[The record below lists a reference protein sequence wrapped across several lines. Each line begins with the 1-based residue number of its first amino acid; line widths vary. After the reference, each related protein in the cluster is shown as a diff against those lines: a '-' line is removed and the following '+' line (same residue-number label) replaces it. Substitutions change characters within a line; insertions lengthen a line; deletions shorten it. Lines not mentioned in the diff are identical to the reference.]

1 MSEEF
6 YDLVQKVHDKMER
19 GEKQFLLM
27 GDKIKWN
34 RFCAS
39 IYAIV
44 DSQCAIDAYCELP
57 FPEEVKGKYLYI
69 YGLLQ
74 AFFLQQDSANGLS
87 FALTNEEIKW
97 KTNYPSLLKIR
108 ELRNNTV
115 GHPTE
120 RKRGKGNSATYS
132 FIQISQISMNKSGFD
147 FCLYHQ
153 ENDFQFENVSVDLSS
168 AITEQQRSIIAIL
181 TSLCAYLDQEYCNY
195 LKKFEEDKMV
205 KIFELLNY
213 SAEKALEDKPMGAWG
228 IASAKGMVIKCKEA
242 LAVRYGAWD
251 NVDSFHYVIE
261 DIEKIFF
268 LIENPIEYQNHLQ
281 VKHHLTELAFI
292 KLKELRDL
300 CQEVDNEFESDLN
313 EIQL

>member
-19 GEKQFLLM
+19 GEKQFSLM
-27 GDKIKWN
+27 DDKIKWN

-57 FPEEVKGKYLYI
+57 FPDEIKGKYLYI

-87 FALTNEEIKW
+87 LALRNEEIKW
-97 KTNYPSLLKIR
+97 KTDYPLLYKIR

-120 RKRGKGNSATYS
+120 RRHGRGDSATFS
-132 FIQISQISMNKSGFD
+132 FIQISQISMNKGGFD
-147 FCLYHQ
+147 FCLYRQ
-153 ENDFQFENVSVDLSS
+153 ENDFQFEDVSVDLNA
-168 AITEQQRSIIAIL
+168 AITEQQSSIMEIL
-181 TSLCAYLDQEYCNY
+181 NTVCTYLDQEYYDY
-195 LKKFEEDKMV
+195 LKKFEKDKMV
-205 KIFELLNY
+205 EIFKLLNY
-213 SAEKALEDKPMGAWG
+213 SAEKALDDKPMGAWG
-228 IASAKGMVIKCKEA
+228 IDSAKGMVIKCKEA
-242 LAVRYGAWD
+242 LTARYGAWD
-251 NVDSFHYVIE
+251 NLDSFHYLID

-268 LIENPIEYQNHLQ
+268 LIENPTEYQNHSQ
-281 VKHHLTELAFI
+281 IKHYMTELAFI
-292 KLKELRDL
+292 KLRELRGL
-300 CQEVDNEFESDLN
+300 CQEVDSEFETDLK
-313 EIQL
+313 ET